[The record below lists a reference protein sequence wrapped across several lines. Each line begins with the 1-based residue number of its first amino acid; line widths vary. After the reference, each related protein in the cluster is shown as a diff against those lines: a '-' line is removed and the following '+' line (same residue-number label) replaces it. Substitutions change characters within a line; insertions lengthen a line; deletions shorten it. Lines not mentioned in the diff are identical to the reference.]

1 VRGSKPNLWP
11 ALIVVAAVAGC
22 LRTAVAATVAY
33 CPFDTLD
40 GWSIRSLGAA
50 EATRAAEGATKQCV
64 ALTARNG
71 TVFLSRA
78 LATNEV
84 AGTRLTVQ
92 AMVRTEN
99 IVCGPQIT
107 STAKLHLAVETP
119 AGVRHFSSRLTGS
132 DDWRSEGLTADVP
145 ADARR
150 VLLNIGLEACSGRML
165 VSELTV
171 RSNRAATRPCD
182 LAPVAN
188 AEHSQLALAAFPKGE
203 VRWQKIP
210 FRILDTAA
218 SPGGDCL
225 RLRGIGHDDWPVAT
239 APIPIRSPVTAIYIL
254 HGALGGRPQSETPC
268 VIWTAHL
275 AGGFTSSLSVFEGR
289 EIGAVGETNDL
300 ENWKVAWRGA
310 GPDGKP
316 ITFGVTKWMIYEG
329 TPVMAI
335 SCRVY
340 QGAAPVVLAI
350 TAVEEPPARQREV
363 FDEET
368 GSQ

>member
-1 VRGSKPNLWP
+1 MRGSKPNLWP

-84 AGTRLTVQ
+84 AGTRVTVQ
-92 AMVRTEN
+92 AMIRTEN